1 MQGIIKVNNEP
12 LFFDIETLPTTDK
25 KVIERIGASI
35 KPPGTIKKKES
46 IDAWMAENYEQELKK
61 EIHKTGLN
69 GAYGSVACIAWN
81 DGFLTTSSFKNMS
94 EHEVISD
101 FYETIENT
109 GIDTFS
115 GHNIAGFDLKFL
127 KQRSMI
133 LGIKPPK
140 NILKAMNA
148 KPWDDCIKDIMLMW
162 DSDKNKMASL
172 EMMCW
177 WFGVKHG
184 MPDMDGSMVAET
196 WYKDPQKVIDYCVC
210 DVKAERE
217 IYYKMMFE
225 TSVF

>member
-1 MQGIIKVNNEP
+1 MNTEP
-12 LFFDIETLPTTDK
+12 LFFDIETLPSTDK
-25 KVIERIGASI
+25 QVIERIAANIS
-35 KPPGTIKKKES
+35 PPGNIKKKES
-46 IDAWMAENYEQELKK
+46 IDAWMEENYESELKK

-69 GAYGSVACIAWN
+69 AAYGSVACIGW
-81 DGFLTTSSFKNMS
+81 S
-94 EHEVISD
+94 HRI
-101 FYETIENT
+101 
-109 GIDTFS
+109 GIDCVGMNMTEAQCIRYFYDWVADCGADVFS

-162 DSDKNKMASL
+162 DSDKSKMASL
-172 EMMCW
+172 DLMCW
-177 WFGVKHG
+177 WFGVKHD
-184 MPDMDGSMVAET
+184 MPDMDGSMVADI
-196 WYKDPQKVIDYCVC
+196 WYKDPQKVIDYCIA

-225 TSVF
+225 TPVF

>member
-1 MQGIIKVNNEP
+1 MNTEP
-12 LFFDIETLPTTDK
+12 LTFDIETLPSTDK
-25 KVIERIGASI
+25 QVIERIAANIS
-35 KPPGTIKKKES
+35 PPGNIKKKES

-69 GAYGSVACIAWN
+69 AAYGSVACIAW
-81 DGFLTTSSFKNMS
+81 GHKQQTYCTSPGMNETDCLIWFYSQI
-94 EHEVISD
+94 EDYEV
-101 FYETIENT
+101 
-109 GIDTFS
+109 FS
-115 GHNIAGFDLKFL
+115 GYNIAGFDLKFL

-162 DSDKNKMASL
+162 EPDKSKMAGL
-172 EMMCW
+172 KLDLMCW
-177 WFGVKHG
+177 WFGVKHD
-184 MPDMDGSMVAET
+184 MPDMDGSMVADV
-196 WYKDPQKVIDYCVC
+196 WYENPQKVIDYCIA

-225 TSVF
+225 TPVF

>member
-1 MQGIIKVNNEP
+1 MNNEP

-25 KVIERIGASI
+25 KVIERIAASI
-35 KPPGTIKKKES
+35 KPPAKYTKKES
-46 IDAWMAENYEQELKK
+46 IDAWMVENYELELKEK
-61 EIHKTGLN
+61 IHATGMQA
-69 GAYGSVACIAWN
+69 AYGSVACIGWN
-81 DGFLTTSSFKNMS
+81 NGDSIHCIGMNMTESQLIRVFYDQVS
-94 EHEVISD
+94 EFE
-101 FYETIENT
+101 
-109 GIDTFS
+109 TFS

-196 WYKDPQKVIDYCVC
+196 WPVDPKKVIDYCIS

-225 TSVF
+225 APVF